1 MLGAYRTSHLFR
13 LLDMSDAV
21 FNVTGIAGL
30 ADLPYDELHFG
41 QARVVVSPYG
51 AHVLSYQPI
60 PGQELLWLSPKAV
73 WQQQTPI
80 RGGVPICW
88 PWFGAAAQEFQAR
101 TDKLPN
107 HGLVRTAMWQLTA
120 KGQDA
125 TASWLRFSIELPA
138 LAHCALVVTVHYD
151 IRLSEQ
157 LELTLHCDSPVL
169 QQGALHSYFQ
179 VPASQDAKV
188 APLPLRWQDKVAQNV
203 LCSSQPWLQFSGEID
218 RIYHSTAAQLQLSA
232 GSLELSLQQHGHDA
246 SVLWNPGA
254 ERSRAVPDLASDSY
268 QHFVCVE
275 TAKLALTAAPLHLRQ
290 VIKPN

>member
-1 MLGAYRTSHLFR
+1 
-13 LLDMSDAV
+13 MSDAV
-21 FNVTGIAGL
+21 FNLTGIAGL
-30 ADLPYDELHFG
+30 VDLPCNELHFG

-51 AHVLSYQPI
+51 AHVLSYQPT

-88 PWFGAAAQEFQAR
+88 PWFGAAAKEFQAG

-125 TASWLRFSIELPA
+125 SASWLRFSIELPT
-138 LAHCALVVTVHYD
+138 LAHCAQTVTLHYD

-157 LELTLHCDSPVL
+157 LELTLHCDSPML
-169 QQGALHSYFQ
+169 QQAALHSYFQ
-179 VPASQDAKV
+179 MPASDLCTV
-188 APLPLRWQDKVAQNV
+188 EPLPLHWQDKVAQAE
-203 LCSSQPWLQFSGEID
+203 LQSDQASLTFSGEID
-218 RIYHSTAAQLQLSA
+218 RIYPATTELLTLSCRNNSNDNNVQLKI
-232 GSLELSLQQHGHDA
+232 QQQGHDA

-254 ERSRAVPDLASDSY
+254 ERSRNVPDLADDSY

-275 TAKLALTAAPLHLRQ
+275 TAKLALTATPLHLRQ
-290 VIKPN
+290 VIQAN

>member
-1 MLGAYRTSHLFR
+1 
-13 LLDMSDAV
+13 MSDAV
-21 FNVTGIAGL
+21 FNVTGVAGL
-30 ADLPYDELHFG
+30 ADLPCDELHFG

-51 AHVLSYQPI
+51 AHVLSYQPT

-88 PWFGAAAQEFQAR
+88 PWFGAAAKEFQTG

-120 KGQDA
+120 KGKDA
-125 TASWLRFSIELPA
+125 SASWLRFSIELPA
-138 LAHCALVVTVHYD
+138 LAHSAQTVTLHYD
-151 IRLSEQ
+151 VRLSEQ
-157 LELTLHCDSPVL
+157 LELTLHCQSPVL
-169 QQGALHSYFQ
+169 QQAALHSYFQ
-179 VPASQDAKV
+179 VPASLDARV
-188 APLPLRWQDKVAQNV
+188 APLPFQWQDKVAQAEGRSTEAS
-203 LCSSQPWLQFSGEID
+203 LKFSGEID
-218 RIYHSTAAQLQLSA
+218 RIYPATAELLTLSA
-232 GSLELSLQQHGHDA
+232 RNDANSNSVQLRIQQQGHDA

-254 ERSRAVPDLASDSY
+254 ERSRTVPDLAADSY

-290 VIKPN
+290 VIKAN